1 MKSLIFRIASVSA
14 ITFIAAFA
22 GPIVRADTMSADVIG
37 VGFTLVLTENSSTSL
52 VVTSYDGT
60 GGTAAFTVTPNGIDN
75 WTVTANNFPTTFF
88 YDFTADFTEPLPEV
102 GEVNEAYAGGNV
114 TQHSS
119 FTVESD
125 EPIAQYQGCTTTTY
139 PNGGLS
145 NPIGQD
151 GIFLISL
158 RFIDNAT
165 ASETAPGVADT
176 GSSLSFLAM
185 SIGGLVAAA
194 RIRKIRLA

>member
-1 MKSLIFRIASVSA
+1 MKTFFKLAVA
-14 ITFIAAFA
+14 ITALFA

-37 VGFTLVLTENSSTSL
+37 FGFTLELTENSSTSL

-60 GGTAAFTVTPNGIDN
+60 GGIAAFTVTYNSPDN
-75 WTVTANNFPTTFF
+75 WTVTANNFPTTYF

-125 EPIAQYQGCTTTTY
+125 EPIAQYQGGTTSTY
-139 PNGGLS
+139 PNGGTS
-145 NPIGQD
+145 TPIGQD

-158 RFIDNAT
+158 RFIDNAA
-165 ASETAPGVADT
+165 ASETASGVADT
-176 GSSLSFLAM
+176 GSSLCFLAM
-185 SIGGLVAAA
+185 SVAGLGALS
-194 RIRKIRLA
+194 RSRRFRLA